1 MKLLEI
7 VHPAAK
13 SLVDVSLSQDAEVR
27 GHPDMHGSKLCLSC
41 CSPTQAPCSLV
52 HLA

>member
-13 SLVDVSLSQDAEVR
+13 SLVDVSLAQDAEVTTFTT
-27 GHPDMHGSKLCLSC
+27 
-41 CSPTQAPCSLV
+41 CSSLYRT
-52 HLA
+52 